1 MDEQERE
8 QNKRINQH
16 SRKISDL
23 EQRLKTIELDVE
35 PRGRIS
41 ASFEVIEEDL
51 DEIKSRITRLEQNTE
66 HRFNRL
72 DAKLEVILDHLTGI
86 SDLPEEEV
94 TSLIFH
100 GDR

>member
-8 QNKRINQH
+8 RNKRINQH

-41 ASFEVIEEDL
+41 ASFEAIESDL
-51 DEIKSRITRLEQNTE
+51 EEIKSRITRLEQNTE

-72 DAKLEVILDHLTGI
+72 DAKLEAILDHLTGI
-86 SDLPEEEV
+86 SDLPEA
-94 TSLIFH
+94 
-100 GDR
+100 

>member
-41 ASFEVIEEDL
+41 ASFEAIESDL
-51 DEIKSRITRLEQNTE
+51 EEIKSRITRLEQNTE

-72 DAKLEVILDHLTGI
+72 DAKLEAILDHLTGI
-86 SDLPEEEV
+86 SDLPEE
-94 TSLIFH
+94 
-100 GDR
+100 

>member
-1 MDEQERE
+1 MGLRLHQMDEQERK

-16 SRKISDL
+16 ARKISDL

-41 ASFEVIEEDL
+41 ASFEAIEEDL
-51 DEIKSRITRLEQNTE
+51 EEIKSRITRLEQNTE

-72 DAKLEVILDHLTGI
+72 DAKLEAILDHLTGI
-86 SDLPEEEV
+86 SDLPEE
-94 TSLIFH
+94 
-100 GDR
+100 

>member
-16 SRKISDL
+16 ARKVSDL

-41 ASFEVIEEDL
+41 VSFEAIEEDL
-51 DEIKSRITRLEQNTE
+51 EEIKSRITRLEQNTE

-72 DAKLEVILDHLTGI
+72 DAKLEAILAHLTGI
-86 SDLPEEEV
+86 SDLPEE
-94 TSLIFH
+94 
-100 GDR
+100 

>member
-41 ASFEVIEEDL
+41 ASFEAIEEDL

-72 DAKLEVILDHLTGI
+72 DAKLEAILDHLTGI
-86 SDLPEEEV
+86 SDLPEE
-94 TSLIFH
+94 
-100 GDR
+100 